1 MLRLLVTLV
10 TLVALV
16 RITLRRVLRF
26 DPVLPTEI
34 FIANTG
40 SDSVLVFGIN
50 AEGNVPPAR
59 VIQGSLLTGSN
70 NTTLATPNDIAI
82 DRRGRV
88 VVSSLGNASTPRGV
102 AVFNDHDSGNV
113 APRRALSVPGPPLGV
128 AGIESDGGAGQP
140 RIFTYFVLVGLD
152 LSEGLAG
159 PHIVEYSGTDGVD
172 TITGEIHST
181 QPDGLLSP
189 TGVAVDTAANVFV
202 ADAGR
207 DAVLVFTAPI
217 NTVSVVPPVMLSG
230 PHTLLNQPSRL
241 ALDVSGNLYV
251 TNLGNASITVYS
263 ATARGDA
270 APTRRIGGPEA
281 INTRMQQPQGIIVDV
296 QGRIYVAN
304 GGSVLVFAAD
314 ANGDVAPIREIKGE
328 DTGLNFA
335 LGVALH

>member
-1 MLRLLVTLV
+1 MLRLLVALV
-10 TLVALV
+10 ALVALV
-16 RITLRRVLRF
+16 RIIFRRVLRF
-26 DPVLPTEI
+26 DPVFPTEI

-40 SDSVLVFGIN
+40 SDSVLVFDVN
-50 AEGNVPPAR
+50 ANGNVPPVR
-59 VIQGSLLTGSN
+59 VIRGSLVTGSN

-102 AVFNDHDSGNV
+102 AVFNDDDSGNV
-113 APRRALSVPGPPLGV
+113 APRRALSVPGLPLGV

-140 RIFTYFVLVGLD
+140 SIFTYFVLVRPDNPFG
-152 LSEGLAG
+152 A
-159 PHIVEYSGTDGVD
+159 PIVEYSGTDGVD

-181 QPDGLLSP
+181 EPDGLFSP
-189 TGVAVDTAANVFV
+189 AGVAVDDAANVFV

-217 NTVSVVPPVMLSG
+217 NTVSVVPPVVLSG

-241 ALDVSGNLYV
+241 ALDGSGNLYV
-251 TNLGNASITVYS
+251 TNLGNASITVYP

-270 APTRRIGGPEA
+270 APTRRIGGPGA
-281 INTRMQQPQGIIVDV
+281 INTRIQQPQGIIVDV
-296 QGRIYVAN
+296 PGRIYVAN
-304 GGSVLVFAAD
+304 GDSVLVFEAE
-314 ANGDVAPIREIKGE
+314 ANGDVAPIQEIKGE